1 MTRHL
6 SFSKFND
13 PVHEKCDVFGRA
25 KHLRTLFAINFISPP
40 PFNNEKI
47 ACTILSNLKCL
58 RVLSLRNFRGLVEV
72 PDSIDELI
80 HLHYLNLTW
89 THIKS
94 LPESLCNLYNLQ
106 TLKLQNC
113 MSLTR
118 LPNDMQNLVSLCHL
132 DISGCYELEVTPR
145 EMSKLIHLQ
154 HLSNYDVGTHKDN
167 GIKELG
173 TLSNLHGSL
182 SIKKLEN
189 VINSSEASATKIMDK
204 KYLEKLCLSWSED
217 VKDHFTNSQSEMDIL
232 DKLQPTKNLK
242 RLEDLAIRRMSMLE
256 TIGYEY
262 GDSFS
267 QTLFPSLEYL
277 EFNDMPCWK
286 MWHHSRVSEDSF
298 PVLKSL
304 VILDCPKLEGDLSSH
319 LPVLETIKIERCNQ
333 LGSSLPKAS
342 SIRKLCITE
351 SNKVVVHE
359 LPLSLEEL
367 RIHGREV
374 TNSAF
379 EAIDITLLTS
389 LQTFDINDCSSV
401 ILWEIVYPHP

>member
-1 MTRHL
+1 
-6 SFSKFND
+6 
-13 PVHEKCDVFGRA
+13 
-25 KHLRTLFAINFISPP
+25 
-40 PFNNEKI
+40 
-47 ACTILSNLKCL
+47 
-58 RVLSLRNFRGLVEV
+58 
-72 PDSIDELI
+72 
-80 HLHYLNLTW
+80 
-89 THIKS
+89 
-94 LPESLCNLYNLQ
+94 
-106 TLKLQNC
+106 
-113 MSLTR
+113 
-118 LPNDMQNLVSLCHL
+118 
-132 DISGCYELEVTPR
+132 
-145 EMSKLIHLQ
+145 
-154 HLSNYDVGTHKDN
+154 
-167 GIKELG
+167 
-173 TLSNLHGSL
+173 
-182 SIKKLEN
+182 
-189 VINSSEASATKIMDK
+189 
-204 KYLEKLCLSWSED
+204 
-217 VKDHFTNSQSEMDIL
+217 MDIL

-242 RLEDLAIRRMSMLE
+242 RLEVHGYRGTRFPKWVGDSSYQNLTGLYLFGCPNCCILPQLGRLHSLKDLAIRRMSMLE

-262 GDSFS
+262 GDSS
-267 QTLFPSLEYL
+267 SRTLFPSLEYL

-304 VILDCPKLEGDLSSH
+304 VILDCPKLEGDLPSH

-389 LQTFDINDCSSV
+389 LQTFDINDSSSV
-401 ILWEIVYPHP
+401 ISFMGDCLPTSLKFMSKEKPPTQVTSHF